1 MKKIIKAKVLVLA
14 GFLIFLSAC
23 TSEFDELNTNPNAAT
38 DVPATNVLGSSMLN
52 SCYTLFGTRL
62 DCYYTGAYS
71 GFISA
76 PDYEYRVDINND
88 MWKSM
93 YITLTYAVDAANL
106 AQTRGK

>member
-52 SCYTLFGTRL
+52 SCIRCSEQDWTVIIPEHTLV
-62 DCYYTGAYS
+62 
-71 GFISA
+71 I
-76 PDYEYRVDINND
+76 
-88 MWKSM
+88 
-93 YITLTYAVDAANL
+93 
-106 AQTRGK
+106 